1 MWSLAQL
8 LSPAGHANLAALAAA
23 LPARSLPVD
32 AHALAAS
39 SDARAAA
46 AERWAG
52 GGGGGEGSG
61 AVPWTP
67 GLALSPGALLAE
79 CAVLRGA
86 RQGGRPA
93 TAAAAAAA
101 LDSWLLQDGAPNLC
115 PIAWALSAQEWLS
128 FLLHPLQIRLM
139 D

>member
-23 LPARSLPVD
+23 LPARSLPADV
-32 AHALAAS
+32 HALAAS
-39 SDARAAA
+39 SDPRAV
-46 AERWAG
+46 ETDRRDG

-86 RQGGRPA
+86 RQAGRPA

-101 LDSWLLQDGAPNLC
+101 LDSWLLQDGMYDLYPD
-115 PIAWALSAQEWLS
+115 P
-128 FLLHPLQIRLM
+128 
-139 D
+139 